1 LTLSLAL
8 IALFSRKC
16 HGKRK
21 VAGVKPGND
30 DFRQKAVNFKKLE
43 RKGKI

>member
-1 LTLSLAL
+1 MP
-8 IALFSRKC
+8 RKKE
-16 HGKRK
+16 GYR
-21 VAGVKPGND
+21 VKPGND